1 MNKIVRSALAALVI
15 ALPLAHTAPTV
26 IGVIEAPAF
35 AEEATPAESAPAAP
49 EGDGAVSR
57 VMWIVL
63 VVWLGIGAYLFKID
77 RNIARLERK
86 IDER

>member
-1 MNKIVRSALAALVI
+1 MNKILRSALVALVV
-15 ALPLAHTAPTV
+15 ALPLAYTTPTV
-26 IGVIEAPAF
+26 ISVIEAPVF
-35 AEEATPAESAPAAP
+35 AAEATSADSAPAAP

>member
-1 MNKIVRSALAALVI
+1 MNKILRSALAALVF
-15 ALPLAHTAPTV
+15 ASPLAYTTPTV
-26 IGVIEAPAF
+26 IGVIGAPAF
-35 AEEATPAESAPAAP
+35 AAEARSAEPAPAAP

-63 VVWLGIGAYLFKID
+63 VVWLGIGACLFKID